1 MPREVTL
8 LQASQTSRSRDKH
21 SRSAIWKYFGYETN
35 EHGKP
40 KDTSKPICKSC
51 YRAVLTKGANTS
63 NLAKHLKDRHPDLY
77 KEFREVG
84 NRSHFN
90 ITETLTKMAYNAF
103 TRPATKPTHSQP
115 TLPAVFEQQRK
126 YEANSNEATKLNR
139 AVAVYICMDQVPVY
153 TVEKPGFKQ
162 LLEHLN
168 NRYALPSRNFFMHTE
183 IPALYNETKEIV
195 MNRLGRKTFYSCT
208 TDLWTSRA
216 TSTFMAVTLQFVT
229 ETWDIQTLEEMIQ
242 EAWKL
247 DMSYMAGITTDN
259 ASANKKAFQQ
269 DFTWVPCFG
278 HNLHLAINKGLD
290 IDRVSGSLSRLRKT
304 VSAFSRSPKMLRLL
318 KKKQKDLQL
327 PEHRMIHDE
336 PTCWDS
342 AYEMVERFL
351 EQQQA
356 VCSVLADDRKKWHLM
371 PKDSDI
377 TVLETVKEVLSPVS
391 SFTDALSG
399 EKHTTLSAVLPLSWK
414 IFSTLTVEE
423 GDSNLKRQLK
433 DNIREDL
440 RQRYENNTH
449 LQLILNTAT
458 FLDPRFKDSFVTL
471 REEVKQNLMVSVN
484 LLEAGGQSQQTS
496 SPDDKQ
502 QPAKKNKSDLKR
514 LLTSIQGEKKSEHG
528 EGSSSREEGEGAETE
543 FKNEFSV
550 YEKMPEI
557 SAEEDPLTWWRTHET
572 TLPHLA
578 QFAKK
583 YLCISASSSASERV
597 FSTSGLICS
606 ARRARLTEEHI
617 DMLVFLAQNL
627 KVAKQ
632 L

>member
-1 MPREVTL
+1 
-8 LQASQTSRSRDKH
+8 
-21 SRSAIWKYFGYETN
+21 
-35 EHGKP
+35 
-40 KDTSKPICKSC
+40 
-51 YRAVLTKGANTS
+51 
-63 NLAKHLKDRHPDLY
+63 
-77 KEFREVG
+77 
-84 NRSHFN
+84 
-90 ITETLTKMAYNAF
+90 
-103 TRPATKPTHSQP
+103 
-115 TLPAVFEQQRK
+115 
-126 YEANSNEATKLNR
+126 
-139 AVAVYICMDQVPVY
+139 MDQVPVY

-195 MNRLGRKTFYSCT
+195 MNHLGRKTFFSCT

-229 ETWDIQTLEEMIQ
+229 ETWDMQSWCLGCVGLNTEHTAECLREALEEMIQ

-304 VSAFSRSPKMLRLL
+304 VSAFSRSPKMLRQL

-336 PTCWDS
+336 PTRWDS

-391 SFTDALSG
+391 PFTDALSG
-399 EKHTTLSAVLPLSWK
+399 KKHTTLSAVLPLSWK

-440 RQRYENNTH
+440 RQRYENTH

-471 REEVKQNLMVSVN
+471 REEVKQNLMISVD
-484 LLEAGGQSQQTS
+484 LLKAGGQSQQTS

-502 QPAKKNKSDLKR
+502 QPAKKTKSDLKS
-514 LLTSIQGEKKSEHG
+514 LLANIQGEKKSEHG
-528 EGSSSREEGEGAETE
+528 EGSSSREDEGAETE
-543 FKNEFSV
+543 LKNEFSV

-557 SAEEDPLTWWRTHET
+557 SAGEDPLTWWRTHET

>member
-1 MPREVTL
+1 MIEFNFYENKFLPVSSHSLWLNSKSDVNRKMASAAPPRPALV
-8 LQASQTSRSRDKH
+8 DKEH

-77 KEFREVG
+77 KELREVG
-84 NRSHFN
+84 NCSHFN
-90 ITETLTKMAYNAF
+90 ITETLTKTSVYLVHQGSFAVQEGHDLQ
-103 TRPATKPTHSQP
+103 RS
-115 TLPAVFEQQRK
+115 TL
-126 YEANSNEATKLNR
+126 TCW

-183 IPALYNETKEIV
+183 IPALYNETKEIA
-195 MNRLGRKTFYSCT
+195 MNHLGRKTFFSCT

-229 ETWDIQTLEEMIQ
+229 ETWDMQSWCLGCIGLNSEHTAECLREALEEMIQ

-304 VSAFSRSPKMLRLL
+304 VSAFTHTLGLL
-318 KKKQKDLQL
+318 K
-327 PEHRMIHDE
+327 
-336 PTCWDS
+336 
-342 AYEMVERFL
+342 
-351 EQQQA
+351 QQF
-356 VCSVLADDRKKWHLM
+356 SSN
-371 PKDSDI
+371 SDI

-399 EKHTTLSAVLPLSWK
+399 EKHATLSAVLPLSWK

-502 QPAKKNKSDLKR
+502 QPAKKTKSDLKR
-514 LLTSIQGEKKSEHG
+514 L
-528 EGSSSREEGEGAETE
+528 
-543 FKNEFSV
+543 
-550 YEKMPEI
+550 
-557 SAEEDPLTWWRTHET
+557 AEEDPLTWWRTHET

>member
-1 MPREVTL
+1 KREKKQETYSTQL
-8 LQASQTSRSRDKH
+8 KG
-21 SRSAIWKYFGYETN
+21 RSAIWKYFGYETN

-51 YRAVLTKGANTS
+51 YRA
-63 NLAKHLKDRHPDLY
+63 HQ
-77 KEFREVG
+77 KEDE
-84 NRSHFN
+84 
-90 ITETLTKMAYNAF
+90 
-103 TRPATKPTHSQP
+103 TRPATKTTHSQP

-126 YEANSNEATKLNR
+126 YEANSNEAKKLNR

-183 IPALYNETKEIV
+183 IPTLYNKTKEIA
-195 MNRLGRKTFYSCT
+195 MNHLGRKTFFSCT
-208 TDLWTSRA
+208 TDLWTNRA
-216 TSTFMAVTLQFVT
+216 TSTFMALTLQFVT
-229 ETWDIQTLEEMIQ
+229 ETWCLGCIGLNTELTAECLREALEEMVQ

-247 DMSYMAGITTDN
+247 DTV
-259 ASANKKAFQQ
+259 ASH
-269 DFTWVPCFG
+269 TW
-278 HNLHLAINKGLD
+278 LGLD
-290 IDRVSGSLSRLRKT
+290 IDHVSGSLSRLRKT
-304 VSAFSRSPKMLRLL
+304 VSAFSRSPKMLRQL

-327 PEHRMIHDE
+327 MIHDE

-351 EQQQA
+351 EQQQS

-377 TVLETVKEVLSPVS
+377 TVLETVKEVLSPVT

-414 IFSTLTVEE
+414 IFSILTAEE

-440 RQRYENNTH
+440 RQRYENTH
-449 LQLILNTAT
+449 LQLILNMAT
-458 FLDPRFKDSFVTL
+458 FLGPRFQDSFVTL
-471 REEVKQNLMVSVN
+471 REEVKQNLMFSVN

-502 QPAKKNKSDLKR
+502 QPAKKTKSDLKR
-514 LLTSIQGEKKSEHG
+514 LLTSIRGKNSEHG
-528 EGSSSREEGEGAETE
+528 EGSSSREEGA
-543 FKNEFSV
+543 V

-597 FSTSGLICS
+597 FSTSGLICN

-617 DMLVFLAQNL
+617 DMLVFLENTSEFCNYEKKSCNNL
-627 KVAKQ
+627 FLIFYSVAETGFHN
-632 L
+632 

>member
-1 MPREVTL
+1 MIEVNRKMESVAPPRPALV
-8 LQASQTSRSRDKH
+8 DKEH

-84 NRSHFN
+84 NCSHFN
-90 ITETLTKMAYNAF
+90 ITETLTKMKEDE
-103 TRPATKPTHSQP
+103 TQPATKTIHSQP

-126 YEANSNEATKLNR
+126 YEANSNEAKKLNR

-162 LLEHLN
+162 LLEDLN

-195 MNRLGRKTFYSCT
+195 MNRLGRKTFFSCT

-229 ETWDIQTLEEMIQ
+229 ETWDMQSWCLGCIGLNSEHTAECLREALEEMIQ

-278 HNLHLAINKGLD
+278 HNLNLAINKGLD
-290 IDRVSGSLSRLRKT
+290 IDLSRLRKT
-304 VSAFSRSPKMLRLL
+304 VSAFSRSPKMLRQL

-336 PTCWDS
+336 PTRWDS

-371 PKDSDI
+371 SKDSDI

-440 RQRYENNTH
+440 RQRYQNNTH

-502 QPAKKNKSDLKR
+502 QPAKNTKSDLKR
-514 LLTSIQGEKKSEHG
+514 LLTSIQGGKKSEHG

-543 FKNEFSV
+543 LKNEFSV

-557 SAEEDPLTWWRTHET
+557 SRIAECLREALEEMIQEAWKLDVIHGPL
-572 TLPHLA
+572 
-578 QFAKK
+578 
-583 YLCISASSSASERV
+583 I
-597 FSTSGLICS
+597 
-606 ARRARLTEEHI
+606 
-617 DMLVFLAQNL
+617 N
-627 KVAKQ
+627 
-632 L
+632 

>member
-1 MPREVTL
+1 MF
-8 LQASQTSRSRDKH
+8 
-21 SRSAIWKYFGYETN
+21 WKYFSLFIHRFKQKRLRQNETQ
-35 EHGKP
+35 
-40 KDTSKPICKSC
+40 
-51 YRAVLTKGANTS
+51 
-63 NLAKHLKDRHPDLY
+63 
-77 KEFREVG
+77 
-84 NRSHFN
+84 
-90 ITETLTKMAYNAF
+90 
-103 TRPATKPTHSQP
+103 PATKTTHSQP

-126 YEANSNEATKLNR
+126 YEANSNKAKKLNR

-195 MNRLGRKTFYSCT
+195 MNHLGRKTFFSCT
-208 TDLWTSRA
+208 TDLW
-216 TSTFMAVTLQFVT
+216 TFMAVTLQFVT
-229 ETWDIQTLEEMIQ
+229 ETWDMQSWCLGCVGLNTEHTAECLREALEEMIQ

-247 DMSYMAGITTDN
+247 DMSYMAGNTTDN

-290 IDRVSGSLSRLRKT
+290 IDCVSGFLSRLRKT
-304 VSAFSRSPKMLRLL
+304 VSAFSRSPKMLRQL

-327 PEHRMIHDE
+327 PEHRLIHDE
-336 PTCWDS
+336 PTRWDS

-351 EQQQA
+351 EQQKA
-356 VCSVLADDRKKWHLM
+356 VCSVLADDRKKWH
-371 PKDSDI
+371 
-377 TVLETVKEVLSPVS
+377 VLSPVS

-440 RQRYENNTH
+440 RQRYENTH

-471 REEVKQNLMVSVN
+471 REEVKQNLMISVD
-484 LLEAGGQSQQTS
+484 LLKAGGQSQQTS

-502 QPAKKNKSDLKR
+502 QPAKKTKSDLKS
-514 LLTSIQGEKKSEHG
+514 LLANIQGEKKSEHG
-528 EGSSSREEGEGAETE
+528 EGSSSREDEGAETE
-543 FKNEFSV
+543 LKNEFSV

-557 SAEEDPLTWWRTHET
+557 SAGEDPLTWWRTHET

-583 YLCISASSSASERV
+583 YLCISASSSASEHV

-632 L
+632 LTSPGCPKIPVI